1 MCQPPPPRAG
11 TFAPRPASAARADHI
26 SPCSSLVSRVQVLPQ
41 KSNRH
46 GWLEVCLS
54 HADIGYPDGHSLS
67 GSSSR
72 SAKQLGM
79 LGLAAAAA
87 LGKGSSSGLD
97 SLMISHAFGQL
108 GAEVRIGRE
117 WPWLRESVHVVRNAV
132 AVAVTVATD
141 TADANAA
148 LAAGV
153 SHLDS
158 LASLR
163 CRRLWLAIVN
173 SLVTC
178 SSIAQSG
185 LTTSP
190 CYLLCGASGPTGVR
204 DLLRYNMF

>member
-1 MCQPPPPRAG
+1 
-11 TFAPRPASAARADHI
+11 
-26 SPCSSLVSRVQVLPQ
+26 
-41 KSNRH
+41 
-46 GWLEVCLS
+46 
-54 HADIGYPDGHSLS
+54 
-67 GSSSR
+67 
-72 SAKQLGM
+72 
-79 LGLAAAAA
+79 
-87 LGKGSSSGLD
+87 
-97 SLMISHAFGQL
+97 
-108 GAEVRIGRE
+108 VRIGRE

-178 SSIAQSG
+178 SSIAQSAEW
-185 LTTSP
+185 TDHFPT
-190 CYLLCGASGPTGVR
+190 CYLLCGASGPSGVR
-204 DLLRYNMF
+204 DLLRYNVC